1 MHDEGDSKIGR
12 PRQIYT
18 GYTEREY
25 VTVDG
30 R

>member
-1 MHDEGDSKIGR
+1 MNGEPSKIGR

-18 GYTEREY
+18 GYTERDY
-25 VTVDG
+25 ATIDA

>member
-1 MHDEGDSKIGR
+1 MNGEPSKIGR

-18 GYTEREY
+18 GYTERKY
-25 VTVDG
+25 AGIDT